1 MATTEYKRC
10 THTHKQKVRTKEKR
24 EVRGIADNNHI
35 CLKNQQFARIRLGK
49 KVTVQCPFL
58 IKVDYIVLYSSV
70 VFFDHKSLFT
80 SSYENLNQW
89 LTISCFG
96 MENMVLCKKN
106 KQIQNFVSMHV
117 RIVVTKSNKFLRQ
130 PELSTVG
137 KIYTKPVYK
146 I

>member
-1 MATTEYKRC
+1 MHVTTIEYKSC
-10 THTHKQKVRTKEKR
+10 MPTHKQKVRTKEKR

-58 IKVDYIVLYSSV
+58 IKVDYIVLYNSV
-70 VFFDHKSLFT
+70 VFFDHKSLFN
-80 SSYENLNQW
+80 SSYENLNRW
-89 LTISCFG
+89 LTLSCFV

-117 RIVVTKSNKFLRQ
+117 RIVGTKNNKFL
-130 PELSTVG
+130 
-137 KIYTKPVYK
+137 
-146 I
+146 